1 MFTLIVALLPVAT
14 DLDRITTTT
23 TTTDISKCILVP
35 VTHQKKKS

>member
-23 TTTDISKCILVP
+23 TTDISKCILVP